1 MGADSDHLGV
11 RRKSAEIRPEDAHL
25 ARLAWWGAFALTLL
39 LILGLSVVRS
49 AQAAPSPL
57 PTLAVPGI
65 VEIDDEEAEDEG
77 EEEIEVE
84 ECEAANEEGE
94 EEECEGKE
102 VDSGPPP
109 ACFVESADAA
119 VSADLV
125 HNKLRLALRYTTVKP
140 TTVSVDYFLR
150 GNKGPLNLEG
160 DQQHFGRNGVFRL
173 TQDLTEAEA
182 KKVAAAKSF
191 TVTVDPVNAPR
202 SCSNFLDQHLD
213 VKRGAPG
220 GAMFVDS
227 ESTFRHARQ
236 ARQH

>member
-1 MGADSDHLGV
+1 M
-11 RRKSAEIRPEDAHL
+11 RRKSAEIRPEDAHV
-25 ARLAWWGAFALTLL
+25 ARLAWWGAFVLTLM
-39 LILGLSVVRS
+39 LIFGLGLVRS

-57 PTLAVPGI
+57 PTLAVPGVI
-65 VEIDDEEAEDEG
+65 EIDDEDEDEDD

-84 ECEAANEEGE
+84 ECEVADE
-94 EEECEGKE
+94 EEECESE
-102 VDSGPPP
+102 EADLGPPL

-125 HNKLRLALRYTTVKP
+125 HDKLRLALRYTTVKP
-140 TTVSVDYFLR
+140 ATVSVDYFLR
-150 GNKGPLNLEG
+150 GNRGPLNLEG
-160 DQQHFGRNGVFRL
+160 DQQHFGPSGVFRL
-173 TQDLTEAEA
+173 TQDLTEAQA

-213 VKRGAPG
+213 VRRGAPG

-227 ESTFRHARQ
+227 ESTFRRARHARH
-236 ARQH
+236 R

>member
-1 MGADSDHLGV
+1 M
-11 RRKSAEIRPEDAHL
+11 RRKSAETRSEDAHV
-25 ARLAWWGAFALTLL
+25 ARLAWWGAFALTLML
-39 LILGLSVVRS
+39 VLGLGVVRS

-65 VEIDDEEAEDEG
+65 IEIDDEEGEDEG
-77 EEEIEVE
+77 GDEEIEVE
-84 ECEAANEEGE
+84 ECETADEDGE
-94 EEECEGKE
+94 EEECEGE
-102 VDSGPPP
+102 EADLGPPP
-109 ACFVESADAA
+109 ACFVESVDAA

-125 HNKLRLALRYTTVKP
+125 HDKLRLALRYTTVKP
-140 TTVSVDYFLR
+140 ATVAVDYSLR

-173 TQDLTEAEA
+173 TQDLTEAQA

-202 SCSNFLDQHLD
+202 SCSDFLDQHLD

-220 GAMFVDS
+220 GAMFVDG
-227 ESTFRHARQ
+227 ESTFRHARH
-236 ARQH
+236 ARHH